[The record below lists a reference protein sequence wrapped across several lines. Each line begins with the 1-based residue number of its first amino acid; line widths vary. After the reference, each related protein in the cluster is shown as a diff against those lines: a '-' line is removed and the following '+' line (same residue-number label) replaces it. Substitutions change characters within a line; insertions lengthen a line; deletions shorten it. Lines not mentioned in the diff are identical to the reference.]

1 MKKTKKYKD
10 GGNLF
15 LSMAG
20 GGSMGTIPSMYG
32 ELPEYLVGG
41 PGDPENPY
49 VVTGIDPKADYERA
63 MNQYNIDYMRARY
76 ADIASAN
83 PRTLQDRIPYPT
95 MPMTERQQRRVEQ
108 GKNPSTF
115 FKYYPEDP
123 SFAGT
128 RDLNRWS
135 NQTMENAGL
144 SGFDP
149 RFRKELPSPE
159 EMAME
164 DENEGGKL
172 RFNSRSGSSPRKNYD
187 TGASRDAQ
195 RRNSKV
201 KECKSCKQKRK
212 YGYRQFGGDGDDS
225 QMSADQDFYSKKLNA
240 FINKIRENDESGRM
254 QEYERIMA
262 EGMPEEAM
270 GLEARYG
277 LQMPAYNPYQTQDLY
292 DGSNLNLYANAV
304 NGAKGISQG
313 LSDFKNRARLF
324 GPKVQY
330 YNIKNK
336 FHEGYSPDV
345 LKAQEEMNEK
355 INQMNNGFAYGGP
368 NLPKANNGLEQF
380 KKNQLKPYLLSNPID
395 FNNIGSGSTSGGTG
409 SNSTTGNQTVTING
423 QQFLIGPDNQLYA
436 PFTGGGYANPNM
448 LYSNPNML
456 YDGYNDYR
464 GNMNMPYLNFRSRN
478 RLTGDFRD
486 AMMAGMY
493 NDSQLTASMV
503 NSRRALLPGNR
514 VKSMIYQFGELP
526 TGTGTGT
533 GAGTS
538 GAGTQPGAEYTD
550 QDPGK
555 GFFGRLFGNRY
566 NDSRFDPGTDN
577 AGNPEIKRTD
587 LTSQFNPTARSE
599 YDVFRPRRA
608 ERVSDRLEN
617 VGNKLDRMYGYKQY
631 MEDLNTAYEEP
642 NPDYN
647 FSKRE
652 QNRVGR
658 LTKKYNRI
666 ATRDNRPVRLEYAE
680 PIVTTQK
687 NGGSLPGYN
696 GIFGSST
703 VLNNPVPALPD
714 SILQNYPTIGMNNF
728 LKNQPGIQYPTNPYL
743 PGDKKWQQD
752 EEELN
757 DDPYYVEQKLSRK
770 KTLFNPDRFLAKER
784 FIGNVVDQA
793 NNARMAE
800 QLAIATH
807 SGNLFKDLPMSR
819 GFYNPQSGKFM
830 GDVPV
835 FNTGFSGYMNNGGSV
850 IDNLKEGD
858 EVPLTA
864 EQIKELEKR
873 GITFSY
879 LD

>member
-1 MKKTKKYKD
+1 MKKTKKYRD

-49 VVTGIDPKADYERA
+49 VV
-63 MNQYNIDYMRARY
+63 N
-76 ADIASAN
+76 
-83 PRTLQDRIPYPT
+83 
-95 MPMTERQQRRVEQ
+95 
-108 GKNPSTF
+108 
-115 FKYYPEDP
+115 
-123 SFAGT
+123 
-128 RDLNRWS
+128 
-135 NQTMENAGL
+135 
-144 SGFDP
+144 
-149 RFRKELPSPE
+149 
-159 EMAME
+159 
-164 DENEGGKL
+164 
-172 RFNSRSGSSPRKNYD
+172 
-187 TGASRDAQ
+187 
-195 RRNSKV
+195 
-201 KECKSCKQKRK
+201 
-212 YGYRQFGGDGDDS
+212 GYRQFGGDGDDS

-240 FINKIRENDESGRM
+240 FINKIRENDEKGRM
-254 QEYERIMA
+254 QEYERIME
-262 EGMPEEAM
+262 EGMPEEGM
-270 GLEARYG
+270 ELEARYG

-355 INQMNNGFAYGGP
+355 LNQMNNGFAYGGQ

-380 KKNQLKPYLLSNPID
+380 KKNNPYLAGNPAFQPID
-395 FNNIGSGSTSGGTG
+395 FNNIGSGSTSDGTG
-409 SNSTTGNQTVTING
+409 SNNTTGNQTVTING

-533 GAGTS
+533 GAGAS
-538 GAGTQPGAEYTD
+538 GAGTQPGADYTD

-577 AGNPEIKRTD
+577 AGNPEIERTD

-666 ATRDNRPVRLEYAE
+666 ATRDNRPVRPKYAE

-714 SILQNYPTIGMNNF
+714 SLFYLQNIPMNIGGNN
-728 LKNQPGIQYPTNPYL
+728 LQYPTNPYL

-800 QLAIATH
+800 QLGIA
-807 SGNLFKDLPMSR
+807 SQAGNLFKDLPMSR